1 MYKTEGNPVRNLTGD
16 SKSRKQLQQISQDD
30 YDVKYL
36 GIGSAKT
43 WHGSSEIRIQSC
55 NMIGTDEHL
64 FEGEPVYMSDDE
76 ESVDDPS
83 ASFQPGSGNI
93 EVPRASLEVHQWK
106 FLLENISGNNPI

>member
-1 MYKTEGNPVRNLTGD
+1 
-16 SKSRKQLQQISQDD
+16 
-30 YDVKYL
+30 
-36 GIGSAKT
+36 
-43 WHGSSEIRIQSC
+43 
-55 NMIGTDEHL
+55 MIGTDEHL